1 MNVLKGK
8 FNEDLMVFD
17 MEASS
22 YEDVIGQ
29 LADLLFEKG
38 YVKDTYKKGVLDRE
52 KVYPT
57 GLILGEKNIAIP
69 HTEVCHVNKA
79 AIAVAKLK
87 NPVNFKYMADP
98 KTDVSV
104 SLVFMMAISDPKGH
118 IPVLS
123 KIMELVGDQ
132 NNLNTLIELNDK
144 SEFRE
149 FIEKEDD

>member
-8 FNEDLMVFD
+8 FNEKLMIFD

-29 LADLLFEKG
+29 LADLLYEKG
-38 YVKDTYKKGVLDRE
+38 YVKDTYKNGVLDRE

-87 NPVNFKYMADP
+87 KPVNFKYMADP

-132 NNLNTLIELNDK
+132 SNVEKLISLDDK
-144 SEFRE
+144 SKFRE

>member
-8 FNEDLMVFD
+8 FNENLMIFD

-38 YVKDTYKKGVLDRE
+38 YVKETYKQGVLDRE

-69 HTEVCHVNKA
+69 HTEVSHVNKA

-98 KTDVSV
+98 NTDVSV

-123 KIMELVGDQ
+123 KIMELVGNQ
-132 NNLNTLIELNDK
+132 NNIETLIQLNDK
-144 SEFRE
+144 SEFRK
-149 FIEKEDD
+149 FIEKEND